1 MHHANAMGLDVV
13 VDKLKKYHEITGN
26 DAYKPSEL
34 LIKLA
39 QSGEKL
45 NVAPSGDDRK
55 EKLNFAMSSVAG
67 NF

>member
-1 MHHANAMGLDVV
+1 MGLDVV

-39 QSGEKL
+39 KGGEKL
-45 NVAPSGDDRK
+45 NDAPLGDDRK
-55 EKLNFAMSSVAG
+55 EKLNFSMSSVAG